1 VIRVEGFC
9 DDRFAPVKDVF
20 KNNFESHGDVG
31 ASVSVFRHGEPLI
44 DLWGGHLDV
53 DRTEPWSE
61 NTLVN
66 IWSTTKGVTAT
77 CFAMAVDRG
86 ALSYEDKV
94 AKYWPEFG
102 VAGKDSVTVAMLL
115 SHQAGL
121 CGFRDPAALE
131 DFFDIDAAAAKLAA
145 AEPFW
150 TPGTQSGYHAVTMGV
165 LASKLLQIAEG
176 RTVAQFVDDELR
188 KGMGLDIFIGVPESE
203 RSRVSNILASPDVE
217 LDDHLPTPNAVQI
230 AALANPPMEPAIA
243 NLPEWRTAEIPSG
256 NGHATAR
263 SLAKLY
269 STLASGGAIEGRSIA
284 SKETIK
290 QATRPQIEGV
300 DAVLSIPTSWGCGF
314 MLNSDGLYGTSPG
327 AFGHSGWGGSF
338 AFGDPETGL
347 GIAYTMNHMGTE
359 LAGDPRSVALV
370 EAVYSIEA
378 R

>member
-1 VIRVEGFC
+1 MIRVEGYC

-20 KNNFESHGDVG
+20 EENFKSHGDVG
-31 ASVSVFRHGEPLI
+31 ASVAVFRRGEPLI
-44 DLWGGHLDV
+44 DLWGGHLDA
-53 DRTEPWSE
+53 DRDEPWTKD
-61 NTLVN
+61 TLVN
-66 IWSTTKGVTAT
+66 IWSTTKGITAT

-86 ALSYEDKV
+86 VLAYEDKV
-94 AKYWPEFG
+94 TEYWPEFG
-102 VAGKDSVTVAMLL
+102 VAGKDNVTVAMLL

-131 DFFDIDAAAAKLAA
+131 DIFDNDAAAERLAA

-165 LASKLLQIAEG
+165 LASRLLQLAEG
-176 RTVAQFVDDELR
+176 RTIAQFVDDELR
-188 KGMGLDIFIGVPESE
+188 QGLGLDIFIGAPGSE
-203 RSRVSNILASPDVE
+203 RSRVSDILAPADVE

-269 STLASGGAIEGRSIA
+269 SALASDGAIEGRSIA
-284 SKETIK
+284 SNETIK
-290 QATRPQIEGV
+290 QATSPQIEGV

-338 AFGDPETGL
+338 AFGDPDTGL
-347 GIAYTMNHMGTE
+347 GIAYTMNHMGAE
-359 LAGDPRSVALV
+359 LAGDPRGISLV
-370 EAVYSIEA
+370 QAIYSIAA